1 MALPPLGLFRGPRV
15 ASRMRT
21 GSFAL
26 ILVASLALHACGP
39 RDQDKLGENELAG
52 PKEARKAAAP
62 DTRCAAQGA
71 QDEVKRQLFARAAEI
86 RGANSDAYAR
96 IAGFALL
103 QLDGVAPDISAAA
116 SHSAECRA
124 RATLRLPPGLK
135 VAGGRTTLGGGISY
149 SIAPGARGAVTL
161 GQSDAIAIPL
171 ATLTQSRPA
180 PPAPEPAPTTDEPLD
195 PLAPAPVPVE
205 TSTAGRPSFNCR
217 SANTQGERFV
227 CDNPTLAALDRTM
240 AAQYR
245 GALARADSSQR
256 QLLLE
261 TRDRFLAFRDRCPS
275 DSCIDRAY
283 RGRMREI
290 DDIMAGRWQGRIYRN

>member
-1 MALPPLGLFRGPRV
+1 VIALRPLSLFCTPRV

-21 GSFAL
+21 SSVAL

-52 PKEARKAAAP
+52 PKEARKAAP

-103 QLDGVAPDISAAA
+103 QLDGVAPDIGAAA
-116 SHSAECRA
+116 SQSAECRA

-135 VAGGRTTLGGGISY
+135 VAGGRTTVGGGISY

-171 ATLTQSRPA
+171 ATLTQNR
-180 PPAPEPAPTTDEPLD
+180 PAPEPAPEPDEAPD
-195 PLAPAPVPVE
+195 PLAPEPTPPPE
-205 TSTAGRPSFNCR
+205 TSSNAARPSFNCR
-217 SANTQGERFV
+217 SASTQGERAV

-245 GALARADSSQR
+245 GAQARADSSQR

-261 TRDRFLAFRDRCPS
+261 TRDRFLGFRDRCPS

-290 DDIMAGRWQGRIYRN
+290 DDIMADRWKGRIYRN